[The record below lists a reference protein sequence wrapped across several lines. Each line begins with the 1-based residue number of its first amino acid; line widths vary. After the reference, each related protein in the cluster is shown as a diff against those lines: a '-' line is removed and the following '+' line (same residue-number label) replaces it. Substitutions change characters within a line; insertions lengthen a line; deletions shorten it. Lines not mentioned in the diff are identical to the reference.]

1 MLTGEKARVVIELE
15 KLVGKRFSEESLS
28 KAVSNIFNEDITVDD
43 CTNFDNE
50 PIDYNYMFNSEKDE
64 TYGYFDI
71 YVLKMINEGFDG
83 SILYVT
89 EIGYEFEG

>member
-1 MLTGEKARVVIELE
+1 MTEEQKRVVNELE
-15 KLVGKRFSEESLS
+15 KLVGCRFSEASLS
-28 KAVSNIFNEDITVDD
+28 EAVSDIFKEEIEVSD

-50 PIDYNYMFNSEKDE
+50 PTDYNYMFNSEKED

-71 YVLKMINEGFDG
+71 YVLKMLREGFDG
-83 SILYVT
+83 STLYVT